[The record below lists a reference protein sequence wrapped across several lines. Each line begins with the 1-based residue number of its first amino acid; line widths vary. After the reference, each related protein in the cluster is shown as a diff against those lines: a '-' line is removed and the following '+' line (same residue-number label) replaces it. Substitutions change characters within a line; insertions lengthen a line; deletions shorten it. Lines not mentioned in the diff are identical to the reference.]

1 VEEPVFFNFELYFAD
16 PSCIL
21 NGQDIYM
28 SCLDGL
34 VQTHHILNG
43 QDVYMSCLDG
53 LVQTHHI
60 LNGQD
65 VYKSCLDGL
74 V

>member
-1 VEEPVFFNFELYFAD
+1 MSRLDGLMYFVD
-16 PSCIL
+16 PSYIL
-21 NGQDIYM
+21 KSKDVYT

-53 LVQTHHI
+53 LVQTYLI
-60 LNGQD
+60 
-65 VYKSCLDGL
+65 S
-74 V
+74 